1 MQEST
6 ARTIH
11 ALIYSGV
18 LFGIGIFVFRS
29 GKQGR
34 GLAWQAFGLAAILVF
49 TVFALFALPWVDGL
63 LSAALLLAEGVL
75 IFRFWRVREHP
86 EHSSASHGEQA

>member
-11 ALIYSGV
+11 ALIYPGGCIRKGV
-18 LFGIGIFVFRS
+18 FVFRS

-34 GLAWQAFGLAAILVF
+34 GLAWQAFGLASILVF

-63 LSAALLLAEGVL
+63 LSAALLLAESVL

-86 EHSSASHGEQA
+86 EESRASHGEQA